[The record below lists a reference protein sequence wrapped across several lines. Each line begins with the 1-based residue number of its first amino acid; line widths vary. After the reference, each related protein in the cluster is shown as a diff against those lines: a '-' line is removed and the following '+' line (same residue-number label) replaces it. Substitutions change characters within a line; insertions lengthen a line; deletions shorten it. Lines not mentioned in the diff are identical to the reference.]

1 MHFRLKL
8 NSFCRRKGAFSHGN
22 FHLNVFLCNQL
33 GTAQLLGYWILI
45 IKSNSVCLSTR
56 EVVDLSYLL
65 IYSNKCPLCVRI
77 SKITNGS
84 EGFTPTKSV
93 VDVLPYYKGGII

>member
-33 GTAQLLGYWILI
+33 GTAQLLGDWILI
-45 IKSNSVCLSTR
+45 MKSNSVCLSIW
-56 EVVDLSYLL
+56 EVVDLSIVLEAQFTLISALYVEGYL
-65 IYSNKCPLCVRI
+65 K
-77 SKITNGS
+77 
-84 EGFTPTKSV
+84 
-93 VDVLPYYKGGII
+93 